1 MITFIKYEFNLLKI
15 VILLFLNPVASR
27 LKWNV
32 FLSVLCNV
40 LMINDYAIEY
50 RIFVP
55 KTNAKQDIKYFHNSD
70 LFFFSK

>member
-1 MITFIKYEFNLLKI
+1 
-15 VILLFLNPVASR
+15 
-27 LKWNV
+27 
-32 FLSVLCNV
+32 
-40 LMINDYAIEY
+40 MINDYAIEY